1 MGYRKLWIIDE
12 SLADMMCKIKIHSEN
27 RYCSRD
33 NCCEK
38 CMCSDLMEE
47 KRPIKLFSVEKK
59 KSKIICDF
67 ECEVNVRRINN
78 IDI

>member
-1 MGYRKLWIIDE
+1 
-12 SLADMMCKIKIHSEN
+12 
-27 RYCSRD
+27 
-33 NCCEK
+33 
-38 CMCSDLMEE
+38 MCSDLMEE